1 MIDLDKLIL
10 NDSEPAAQAPEPLS
24 QVSEA
29 INPYA
34 LGLTHCPPHVRHRSS
49 AEQQN
54 YNDPESASRES
65 IGRTQGGPNGVDEE
79 KGNEEV
85 RRKHED
91 QWYHRNPDLLQA
103 EIAVMHSHFPK
114 AAYGFLKTSGNMY
127 WIVTTKVGD
136 DPEFSDPWQFLI
148 MYPNNHPHDDPFKYG
163 IDVIVRKPSLQE
175 LREIAEQHG
184 RPGVPNLKKCSGF
197 FHAAYLRFI
206 QIPES
211 FEYSP
216 KNNNAIPSAATM
228 TMLAE
233 DWANHFL
240 KGIRD
245 KQSWNEWCDNYY
257 FRRMQVE

>member
-10 NDSEPAAQAPEPLS
+10 NDSEPAAQAPELLS

-91 QWYHRNPDLLQA
+91 QWYHRNPDLLQV
-103 EIAVMHSHFPK
+103 EIAVMHGYFPK
-114 AAYGFLKTSGNMY
+114 AAYGFLKSSGNMY
-127 WIVTTKVGD
+127 WLVTTKVVD
-136 DPEFSDPWQFLI
+136 NSDITEPWQFMI
-148 MYPNNHPHDDPFKYG
+148 TYPKDHPRDNPFIDG
-163 IDVIVRKPSLQE
+163 IDVIVLKPSLHE
-175 LREIAEQHG
+175 LRELARRHG
-184 RPGVPNLKKCSGF
+184 RSGIPNLKKCSSF
-197 FHAAYLRFI
+197 SHAAHLRFF
-206 QIPES
+206 QMPES
-211 FEYSP
+211 YEYSS
-216 KNNNAIPSAATM
+216 KKYHAIPSAATM
-228 TMLAE
+228 MMLAA

-245 KQSWNEWCDNYY
+245 KQTWNEWCDNDI
-257 FRRMQVE
+257 FRNMQVE